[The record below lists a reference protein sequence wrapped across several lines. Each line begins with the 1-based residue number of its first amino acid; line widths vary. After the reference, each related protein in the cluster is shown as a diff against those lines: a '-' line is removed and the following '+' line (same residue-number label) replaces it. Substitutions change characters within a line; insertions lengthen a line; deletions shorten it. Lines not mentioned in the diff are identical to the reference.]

1 MRKIY
6 DKNELRF
13 ALLWIAIYVV
23 AFSVSDDVSVSLGIA
38 KSVTAPFSVLM
49 TIIIYMWIKKNGLKE
64 KYGLCGLKGSEKEY
78 LYSTSNSG
86 DYKYMVGIFV

>member
-49 TIIIYMWIKKNGLKE
+49 TIIIYMWIKGEVWSLWLEGQRKR
-64 KYGLCGLKGSEKEY
+64 
-78 LYSTSNSG
+78 
-86 DYKYMVGIFV
+86 IFVFH